1 MKPLLAIALLAAS
14 PATADIAITFSEGAP
29 KDRFSFTN
37 EGTCDIG
44 PSTLTL
50 DLGGSAAG
58 LIFDTSASGA
68 GVEVFQPFETV
79 AGGEVIAE
87 VSKVMDGDT
96 QVTMSLRG
104 LPPGATLAFTVD
116 VDDTLTASDL
126 GQIRVS
132 ESEISGAS
140 VRLRSDQGAIA
151 AVFEGSSRTV
161 LYTTVCTS

>member
-29 KDRFSFTN
+29 KDRFSF
-37 EGTCDIG
+37 IG